1 MDNLI
6 LKIDNISKSFPRV
19 KANKN
24 VTFNIKRNTVHALLG
39 ENGAGKSTFVKILY
53 GLLKPDEG
61 KIIFN
66 DNVLNVQS
74 PSEARQKKIGMV
86 FQHFS
91 LFDSLTVRENLILGI
106 DNDMSFSD
114 LKKNVNEISERYELP
129 LDLDAPINT
138 LSAGQK
144 QRVEIVR
151 ILLQDPE
158 LLIMDEPT
166 SVLTPQEVED
176 LFKTL
181 NTLLKEGRTILYIT
195 HKLEEVINLCDEV
208 TILRDGAVIESSKL
222 ENETA
227 ESLAT
232 KMLGKKLSEI
242 KTDYTHI
249 KSKINL
255 KADNLSINFNDP
267 FFTDLKKISF
277 DLREGEIF
285 GIAGVAG
292 NGQSEL
298 MNLLTGEGIDDVS
311 GSLIYNEVD
320 IKSFNPKK
328 RRDMSIA
335 FVPENRLGHS
345 AVPELTLT
353 ENILISQFPNNNFLN
368 NGMINHRNINLQ
380 AKKVIEQFNV
390 VTPGVDAKASSLS
403 GGNLQKFVIGREILT
418 NPKLLIISHP
428 TWGIDAGAE
437 HAIRKS
443 LIELAKNGTS
453 IIVISQDLDE
463 LIEISDSFTAL
474 VGGRISDPKPMNSL
488 NIRDIGQM
496 MSGAMSYD

>member
-1 MDNLI
+1 MDNTI

-24 VTFNIKRNTVHALLG
+24 ISFNIERNTVHALLG
-39 ENGAGKSTFVKILY
+39 ENGAGKSTFVKVLY
-53 GLLKPDEG
+53 GLLKPDDG
-61 KIIFN
+61 VIYFN
-66 DNVLNVQS
+66 GNLLSINS

-106 DNDMSFSD
+106 DQNMSFAD
-114 LKKNVNEISERYELP
+114 LQKKVNNISKKYELP
-129 LDLDAPINT
+129 LDLDAPINS

-166 SVLTPQEVED
+166 SVLTPQEVKS

-181 NTLLKEGRTILYIT
+181 DTLLKEGRTILYIT
-195 HKLEEVINLCDEV
+195 HKLEEVINLCDQV
-208 TILRDGAVIESSKL
+208 TILRDGEVIESSKL

-242 KTDYTHI
+242 KTNYDHI
-249 KSKINL
+249 KNSINL
-255 KADNLSINFNDP
+255 KAENLSQNFNNP
-267 FFTDLKKISF
+267 FNTDLKNISF
-277 DLREGEIF
+277 EVKEGEIF

-298 MNLLTGEGIDDVS
+298 MNLLTGENIE
-311 GSLIYNEVD
+311 EVD
-320 IKSFNPKK
+320 GSIIFNNTEIINFNPKK
-328 RRDMSIA
+328 RRDLSIA

-353 ENILISQFPNNNFLN
+353 ENVLLSQFPNNNFIK
-368 NGMINHRNINLQ
+368 NGMVNYKNIEIQ
-380 AKKVIEQFNV
+380 AKKIVNEFNV

-403 GGNLQKFVIGREILT
+403 GGNLQKFVIGREILSQ
-418 NPKLLIISHP
+418 PKLLIISHP

-437 HAIRKS
+437 NSIRKS

-463 LIEISDSFTAL
+463 LIEISH
-474 VGGRISDPKPMNSL
+474 RISVIFNGNLSKSFDTRKIS
-488 NIRDIGQM
+488 ISEIGLLM
-496 MSGAMSYD
+496 GGNGFV

>member
-1 MDNLI
+1 MSENI
-6 LKIDNISKSFPRV
+6 LAIKNISKSFPKV
-19 KANKN
+19 IANNN
-24 VTFNIKRNTVHALLG
+24 VSFNIKRNTVHALLG
-39 ENGAGKSTFVKILY
+39 ENGAGKSTLVKILY
-53 GLLKPDEG
+53 GLLKSDEG
-61 KIIFN
+61 EIIFN
-66 DNVLNVQS
+66 NHPLKVQS
-74 PSEARQKKIGMV
+74 PSEARKNKIGMV

-106 DNDMSFSD
+106 DQNMSFSNLQD
-114 LKKNVNEISERYELP
+114 KVNEISNRYKLP

-166 SVLTPQEVED
+166 SVLTPQEVES
-176 LFKTL
+176 LFETL

-195 HKLEEVINLCDEV
+195 HKLEEVINLCHEV
-208 TILRDGAVIESSKL
+208 TILRNGEVIESSKL

-227 ESLAT
+227 ETLAT
-232 KMLGKKLSEI
+232 KMLGKKLTEI
-242 KTDYTHI
+242 KTDYSKITP
-249 KSKINL
+249 KINL
-255 KADNLSINFNDP
+255 SSKNLSIEFNDP
-267 FFTDLKKISF
+267 FLVDLKNISF
-277 DLREGEIF
+277 DIKEGEIF

-298 MNLLTGEGIDDVS
+298 MNLLTGEAIDGVS
-311 GSLIYNEVD
+311 GELDFNNID
-320 IKSFNPKK
+320 IKNFSPKK

-345 AVPELTLT
+345 AVPELTLS
-353 ENILISQFPNNNFLN
+353 ENILLSQFPDSDFQN
-368 NGMINHRNINLQ
+368 NGMISFKNIEVQ
-380 AKKVIEQFNV
+380 AKKVIEKFNV
-390 VTPGVDAKASSLS
+390 VTPGPEAKASSLS
-403 GGNLQKFVIGREILT
+403 GGNLQKFVIGREILSK
-418 NPKLLIISHP
+418 PKLLIISHP

-437 HAIRKS
+437 HAIRQS

-463 LIEISDSFTAL
+463 LIEITHRLSVIFNGKLS
-474 VGGRISDPKPMNSL
+474 K
-488 NIRDIGQM
+488 
-496 MSGAMSYD
+496 SYDTREISISKIGLLMGGKQDD

>member
-1 MDNLI
+1 M
-6 LKIDNISKSFPRV
+6 
-19 KANKN
+19 
-24 VTFNIKRNTVHALLG
+24 
-39 ENGAGKSTFVKILY
+39 Y
-53 GLLKPDEG
+53 
-61 KIIFN
+61 FN
-66 DNVLNVQS
+66 DKVLNVQS

-106 DNDMSFSD
+106 DTDMSFSS
-114 LKKNVNEISERYELP
+114 LQKKVNEISDKYELP
-129 LDLDAPINT
+129 LDLEAPINT

-166 SVLTPQEVED
+166 SVLTPQEVD
-176 LFKTL
+176 NLFKTL

-208 TILRDGAVIESSKL
+208 TILRDGSVIESSKL

-232 KMLGKKLSEI
+232 KMLGKQLSEI
-242 KTDYTHI
+242 KTDYSHI
-249 KSKINL
+249 KDKTNL
-255 KADNLSINFNDP
+255 KAESLSIKFNDP
-267 FFTDLKKISF
+267 FYTDLKQVSF
-277 DLREGEIF
+277 DVKEGEIF

-298 MNLLTGEGIDDVS
+298 MNLLTGEGIDGVS
-311 GSLIYNEVD
+311 GSLIYNSID
-320 IKSFNPKK
+320 IKNFNPKK

-345 AVPELTLT
+345 AVPELTLS
-353 ENILISQFPNNNFLN
+353 ENILISQFPNNNFIT
-368 NGMINHRNINLQ
+368 NGMINYRNINAQ
-380 AKKVIEQFNV
+380 AKKVIDEFNV
-390 VTPGVDAKASSLS
+390 VTPGIDAKASSLS

-437 HAIRKS
+437 HSIRKS

-463 LIEISDSFTAL
+463 LFEISH
-474 VGGRISDPKPMNSL
+474 RISVIFNGKLSKSYETR
-488 NIRDIGQM
+488 NISVSEIGLLMGGQEI
-496 MSGAMSYD
+496 D

>member
-66 DNVLNVQS
+66 DNLLNVQS

-249 KSKINL
+249 KNKINL
-255 KADNLSINFNDP
+255 KAENLSINFNDP

-277 DLREGEIF
+277 NLREGEIF

-298 MNLLTGEGIDDVS
+298 MNLLTGEGIEDVS
-311 GSLIYNEVD
+311 GSLIYNGVD

-328 RRDMSIA
+328 RREMSIA

-345 AVPELTLT
+345 AVPELTLN

-390 VTPGVDAKASSLS
+390 VTPGVDVKASSLS

-437 HAIRKS
+437 HSIRKS

-463 LIEISDSFTAL
+463 LFEISH
-474 VGGRISDPKPMNSL
+474 RISVIFNGKLSKSYETR
-488 NIRDIGQM
+488 NISVSEIGLLMGGQ
-496 MSGAMSYD
+496 GID

>member
-1 MDNLI
+1 MDNTI

-24 VTFNIKRNTVHALLG
+24 TSFNIERNTVHALLG
-39 ENGAGKSTFVKILY
+39 ENGAGKSTFVKVLY
-53 GLLKPDEG
+53 GLLKPDDG
-61 KIIFN
+61 VIYFN
-66 DNVLNVQS
+66 GNLLSINS

-106 DNDMSFSD
+106 DQNMSFAD
-114 LKKNVNEISERYELP
+114 LQKKVNNISKKYELP
-129 LDLDAPINT
+129 LDLDAPINS

-166 SVLTPQEVED
+166 SVLTPQEVQS

-181 NTLLKEGRTILYIT
+181 DTLLKEGRTILYIT
-195 HKLEEVINLCDEV
+195 HKLEEVINLCDQV
-208 TILRDGAVIESSKL
+208 TILRDGEVIESSKL

-242 KTDYTHI
+242 KTNYDHI
-249 KSKINL
+249 KNSINL
-255 KADNLSINFNDP
+255 KAENLSQNFNNP
-267 FFTDLKKISF
+267 FNTDLKNISF
-277 DLREGEIF
+277 EVKEGEIF
-285 GIAGVAG
+285 GIAGIAG

-298 MNLLTGEGIDDVS
+298 MNLLTGESIE
-311 GSLIYNEVD
+311 EVD
-320 IKSFNPKK
+320 GSIIFNNTEIINFNPKK
-328 RRDMSIA
+328 RRDLSIA

-353 ENILISQFPNNNFLN
+353 ENVLLSQFPNNNFIK
-368 NGMINHRNINLQ
+368 NGMVNYKNIEIQ
-380 AKKVIEQFNV
+380 AKKIVDEFNV

-403 GGNLQKFVIGREILT
+403 GGNLQKFVIGREILSQ
-418 NPKLLIISHP
+418 PKLLIISHP

-437 HAIRKS
+437 NSIRKS

-463 LIEISDSFTAL
+463 LIEISH
-474 VGGRISDPKPMNSL
+474 RISVIFNGNLSKSFDTRKIS
-488 NIRDIGQM
+488 ISKIGLLM
-496 MSGAMSYD
+496 GGNGFV

>member
-1 MDNLI
+1 MDNII
-6 LKIDNISKSFPRV
+6 LKIDNVSKSFPRV

-61 KIIFN
+61 KMYFN

-74 PSEARQKKIGMV
+74 HSEARQKKIGMV

-106 DNDMSFSD
+106 DTDMSFSS
-114 LKKNVNEISERYELP
+114 LQKKVNEISDKYELP
-129 LDLDAPINT
+129 LDLEAPINT

-166 SVLTPQEVED
+166 SVLTPQEVD
-176 LFKTL
+176 NLFKTL

-208 TILRDGAVIESSKL
+208 TILRDGSVIESSKL

-242 KTDYTHI
+242 KTDYAHI
-249 KSKINL
+249 KDKTNL
-255 KADNLSINFNDP
+255 KADSLSIKFNDP
-267 FFTDLKKISF
+267 FYTDLKQISF
-277 DLREGEIF
+277 DVKEGEIF

-298 MNLLTGEGIDDVS
+298 MNLLTGEGIDGVS
-311 GSLIYNEVD
+311 GSLIYNSID
-320 IKSFNPKK
+320 IKNFNPKK

-345 AVPELTLT
+345 AVPELTLS
-353 ENILISQFPNNNFLN
+353 ENILISQFPNNNFIT
-368 NGMINHRNINLQ
+368 NGMINYRNINAQ
-380 AKKVIEQFNV
+380 AKKVIDEFNV
-390 VTPGVDAKASSLS
+390 VTPGIDAKASSLS

-437 HAIRKS
+437 HSIRKS

-463 LIEISDSFTAL
+463 LFEISH
-474 VGGRISDPKPMNSL
+474 RISVIFNGKLSKSYETR
-488 NIRDIGQM
+488 NISVSEIGLLMGGQEI
-496 MSGAMSYD
+496 D

>member
-1 MDNLI
+1 MDNTI

-24 VTFNIKRNTVHALLG
+24 ISFNIERNTVHALLG
-39 ENGAGKSTFVKILY
+39 ENGAGKSTFVKVLY
-53 GLLKPDEG
+53 GLLKPDDG
-61 KIIFN
+61 VIYFN
-66 DNVLNVQS
+66 GNLLSINS

-106 DNDMSFSD
+106 DQNMSFAD
-114 LKKNVNEISERYELP
+114 LQKKVNNISKKYELP
-129 LDLDAPINT
+129 LDLDAPINS

-166 SVLTPQEVED
+166 SVLTPQEVKS

-181 NTLLKEGRTILYIT
+181 DTLLKEGRTILYIT
-195 HKLEEVINLCDEV
+195 HKLEEVINLCDQV
-208 TILRDGAVIESSKL
+208 TILRDGEVIESSKL

-242 KTDYTHI
+242 KTNYDHI
-249 KSKINL
+249 KNSINL
-255 KADNLSINFNDP
+255 KAENLSQNFNNP
-267 FFTDLKKISF
+267 FNTDLKNISF
-277 DLREGEIF
+277 EVKEGEIF

-298 MNLLTGEGIDDVS
+298 MNLLTGESIE
-311 GSLIYNEVD
+311 EVD
-320 IKSFNPKK
+320 GSIIFNNTEIINFNPKK
-328 RRDMSIA
+328 RRDLSIA

-353 ENILISQFPNNNFLN
+353 ENVLLSQFPNNNFIK
-368 NGMINHRNINLQ
+368 NGMVNYKNIEIQ
-380 AKKVIEQFNV
+380 AKKIVDEFNV
-390 VTPGVDAKASSLS
+390 VTPGVDVKASSLS
-403 GGNLQKFVIGREILT
+403 GGNLQKFVIGREILSQ
-418 NPKLLIISHP
+418 PKLLIISHP

-437 HAIRKS
+437 NSIRKS

-463 LIEISDSFTAL
+463 LIEISH
-474 VGGRISDPKPMNSL
+474 RISVIFNGNLSKSFDTRKIS
-488 NIRDIGQM
+488 ISEIGLLM
-496 MSGAMSYD
+496 GGNGFV